1 MWALILLNNDV
12 TAAAIDVLPH
22 IITKLDDVISLL
34 CASVF
39 LLAVLCGMYLAFI
52 FLKGV

>member
-1 MWALILLNNDV
+1 MNNDV

-34 CASVF
+34 CSAVF